1 MAHTGLCVLALDAV
15 SERHLAR
22 IKWTCVAPSRQKRFA
37 RAAFITN
44 SQQANLPSQAIG
56 RQAPASG
63 INASMNRKHA
73 LSEHGLTAAEEKFA
87 ALIACGTL
95 HAMAYRDA
103 FNKPNIPNQKAA
115 ARAREWLARDRIE
128 QRVRSLLAAAEIAKL
143 DSIGQYHR
151 DLMAQIAQAV
161 ADNNLTAAAALMRL
175 RGQTIGALADK
186 TIITD
191 ERATTDAQL
200 VAKLAKGDADKASM
214 LKAILGDGDA
224 YKTA

>member
-1 MAHTGLCVLALDAV
+1 M
-15 SERHLAR
+15 
-22 IKWTCVAPSRQKRFA
+22 SRG
-37 RAAFITN
+37 N
-44 SQQANLPSQAIG
+44 SSLT
-56 RQAPASG
+56 
-63 INASMNRKHA
+63 
-73 LSEHGLTAAEEKFA
+73 EHGITPAEERFA
-87 ALIACGTL
+87 ALIASGAL
-95 HAMAYRDA
+95 HALAYRDA
-103 FNKPNIPNQKAA
+103 FGRPKVKDNSAQH
-115 ARAREWLARDRIE
+115 RASKILAKDKV
-128 QRVRSLLAAAEIAKL
+128 QARVRDLLAKSEIAKL

-175 RGQTIGALADK
+175 RGQTIGALQDK

-191 ERATTDAQL
+191 ERTTTDAQL